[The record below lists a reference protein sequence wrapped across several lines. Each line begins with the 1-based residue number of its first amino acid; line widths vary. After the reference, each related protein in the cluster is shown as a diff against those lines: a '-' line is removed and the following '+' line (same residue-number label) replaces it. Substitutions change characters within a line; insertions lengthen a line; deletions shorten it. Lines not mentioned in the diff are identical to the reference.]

1 MAKEALKGITQFHGD
16 MIDHDGWT
24 APLQTEADVPKYQ
37 QIGEPPLSSP
47 HLSRS
52 SWTSG
57 LILLSPK
64 REQEAGFSLYISQ
77 TLKPGRSI
85 QSQSS

>member
-37 QIGEPPLSSP
+37 QIGEPPLS
-47 HLSRS
+47 RS